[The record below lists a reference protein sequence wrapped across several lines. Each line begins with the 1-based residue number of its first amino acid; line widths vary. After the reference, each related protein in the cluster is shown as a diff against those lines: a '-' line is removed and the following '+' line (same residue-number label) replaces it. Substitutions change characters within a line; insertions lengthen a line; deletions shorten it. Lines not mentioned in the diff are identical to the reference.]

1 MPHFN
6 IYDKI
11 GIVDLRLDDSIE
23 TLRAVEEF
31 LCGVDDPLNVF
42 LKSEAFKYNRN
53 GHGNTYLVKNDEQQV
68 IAYYTLKANAIQME
82 NSEDGRLESISS
94 VELARF
100 AVDHRYQ
107 NKGYGNLI
115 FTYMIL
121 PKIIE
126 VSNIIGIN
134 TFIVFVDDENKRAIK
149 FYQKLG
155 FGLATKEIKNYI
167 EEEFSKKCNIMYVSM
182 EACSKYYQKAV
193 AHIECE

>member
-1 MPHFN
+1 MTPFN
-6 IYDKI
+6 MYDKI
-11 GIVDLRLDDSIE
+11 GLQDVRLDDSMD

-42 LKSEAFKYNRN
+42 LKSEAFRYNRN
-53 GHGNTYLVKNDEQQV
+53 GHGNTYLVKNDMGQI

-82 NSEDGRLESISS
+82 NNDDGRIESISS
-94 VELARF
+94 IELARF

-107 NKGYGNLI
+107 NKGYGSLI

-134 TFIVFVDDENKRAIK
+134 TLIVFVDVENTRAIN
-149 FYQKLG
+149 FYKKLG
-155 FGLATKEIKNYI
+155 FGLAAEEIKNYI

-182 EACSKYYQKAV
+182 EACSQYYKDTV
-193 AHIECE
+193 AHMNYI